1 MAAYSAGAWT
11 EKTVNGLLIMECT
24 IAQGNTDDGSA
35 SVITPESLDPNKS
48 WNLIVN
54 ADNTTLDGGTT
65 TTASIDICFSREASL
80 LIVGGTPTYTRV
92 DSAIMASACMANV
105 IDGHGS
111 VVVDP
116 NQTVA
121 TVADAIVK
129 SAPAPGY
136 IIWTLSDSTQ
146 TVADNRIVIIQ

>member
-24 IAQGNTDDGSA
+24 IAQGTTDDGSA
-35 SVITPESLDPNKS
+35 SLITPVSLDPTKS

-54 ADNTTLDGGTT
+54 ADNTAIDGSTT
-65 TTASIDICFSREASL
+65 TVSIDICFSRAATL
-80 LIVGGTPTYTRV
+80 LIAGGTPTYTR
-92 DSAIMASACMANV
+92 SECALMASACMAAV
-105 IDGHGS
+105 EAGHGS

-116 NQTVA
+116 DQTVA

-136 IIWTLSDSTQ
+136 IIHTLSGSTQ
-146 TVADNRIVIIQ
+146 TAVDNRIVIIQ